1 MKEKLTLQDIVDLL
15 AKKSGLSKKDT
26 DAFFREFLAVITDS
40 IFSNEPVK
48 IKDFGTFKL
57 TKVNSRESVDV
68 NTGEKIEIPA
78 HYKLSFLPDKA
89 LKELVNKPFSQFET
103 TLLEDAV
110 SFDSIEVSEEPVD
123 APEDEDTSDD
133 EVEVIRQ
140 PKINVL
146 PQNSEAEI
154 KRQKEGLASKIE
166 SITPTKDKTSE
177 EEKTTD
183 PIVKSEEVVSSPYI
197 FSYSYTSSSKEDD
210 SEAITL
216 VVPSSK
222 TTIASKVE
230 DVEDSLPT
238 QEEGVN
244 HADVSLQSD
253 DKEEVTTS
261 VKDTLDADDS
271 ELDSDVP
278 LNINK
283 VQEKIDQLKEAIE
296 ALEKISWAS
305 EVPENALSTKPSV
318 DEADIYNETA
328 NQTANDKIE
337 SHIIVEE
344 NASSIHEEI
353 EAETKTVFP
362 QENESIDESE
372 SEAEDISDEIARGR
386 LDNDLLKSLVAVDGE
401 ESSDAQN
408 SQVSDIVDNED
419 DDFANETDDDDLDF
433 YDYDKESARK
443 KKRKRVVLIIFLLA
457 VIGVGV
463 YHLSK
468 LLEHKVEYETYRGY
482 YPSLT
487 EGDTL
492 PNAQIVQNL
501 IDDLTLPKDTDNN
514 DVVITGAGSTI
525 VESDKIDETVSNEI
539 QPEITDNDIQSP
551 DSAASATSKYDKIIS
566 ENLRIRVVR
575 KGAYLRGLPLDEDGV
590 RPSEIRG
597 TESSTQV
604 VPTIPVSAKIGQG
617 MTLRNMAG
625 KYYGHGIY
633 WVYIFDENKDKIKDF
648 DNVPAGLVVKLP
660 DPKKYGINSKDPKSL
675 QDARRREQ
683 ALFSNKR

>member
-1 MKEKLTLQDIVDLL
+1 MKDKLTLQDIVDLL

-26 DAFFREFLAVITDS
+26 DAFFREFLAIITDN
-40 IFSNEPVK
+40 IFNNEPVK

-78 HYKLSFLPDKA
+78 HFKLSFLPDRA

-110 SFDSIEVSEEPVD
+110 SFDSIEVSEEPAD
-123 APEDEDTSDD
+123 SPEDEDTSDD

-140 PKINVL
+140 PKVNVL

-154 KRQKEGLASKIE
+154 KRQKEDLASKIE
-166 SITPTKDKTSE
+166 SITPAKDNSQ
-177 EEKTTD
+177 EEKKTVT
-183 PIVKSEEVVSSPYI
+183 PIIKPEEVAPSPYV
-197 FSYSYTSSSKEDD
+197 FSYSYTSSSKEED

-230 DVEDSLPT
+230 DVEVILPL
-238 QEEGVN
+238 QEEDIK
-244 HADVSLQSD
+244 ATTTPLKSD
-253 DKEEVTTS
+253 DKEIVSAS
-261 VKDTLDADDS
+261 VKDALDIDDL

-283 VQEKIDQLKEAIE
+283 VQEKIDQLKDAIE
-296 ALEKISWAS
+296 ALEKISWQS

-318 DEADIYNETA
+318 DEADIYNDAA
-328 NQTANDKIE
+328 NHDSDDEVEN
-337 SHIIVEE
+337 HIAEG
-344 NASSIHEEI
+344 NPRSLHEEI
-353 EAETKTVFP
+353 EDETETVFP
-362 QENESIDESE
+362 QENETIDEDE
-372 SEAEDISDEIARGR
+372 PEDVSDEITRGQM
-386 LDNDLLKSLVAVDGE
+386 DNDLLKSLVAVNGE
-401 ESSDAQN
+401 KSSEDQS
-408 SQVSDIVDNED
+408 SQVSEGGDGNDNFSD
-419 DDFANETDDDDLDF
+419 DRDDDDLDF
-433 YDYDKESARK
+433 YDYDKQSARK
-443 KKRKRVVLIIFLLA
+443 KRRKRAVLIIFLLV
-457 VIGVGV
+457 VIGVGG
-463 YHLSK
+463 YHFSK
-468 LLEHKVEYETYRGY
+468 LLEHKVEYETYKGY
-482 YPSLT
+482 YPALT

-501 IDDLTLPKDTDNN
+501 IDDLVLPNDTDSN
-514 DVVITGAGSTI
+514 DTVVIGAGSKI
-525 VESDKIDETVSNEI
+525 VESDKTVN
-539 QPEITDNDIQSP
+539 NGMIQSEIMDNNIQSA
-551 DSAASATSKYDKIIS
+551 DSTASEYEKIIS
-566 ENLRIRVVR
+566 ENLRIRVVN
-575 KGAYLRGLPLDEDGV
+575 KGAYLRGLPLEDIIN
-590 RPSEIRG
+590 RPSENR
-597 TESSTQV
+597 SSVSSAPTAS
-604 VPTIPVSAKIGQG
+604 TIPVSAKIGQG

-648 DNVPAGLVVKLP
+648 DNIPAGLEVKLP

-675 QDARRREQ
+675 EDARRREQ